1 MKRRNF
7 LQTSAISSLLTTFGL
22 SSCSPENKGGDE
34 HNQQH
39 NDPFPL
45 EEYTVRQLQEA
56 MNDGRHTAR
65 SIAELYLKRIG
76 EVDKNGLN
84 SVIEV
89 NPEALKIADL
99 LDDERASGRTRGPLH
114 GIPIMIKDN
123 IDTGDQMMTT
133 AGSLALVGPP
143 APQDA
148 FIVKKL
154 REAGAVLLGKTN
166 LSEWANF
173 RSERS
178 SSGWSGRGRQT
189 RNPFALDRNPCGS
202 SSGSGA
208 AVSANLCAIT
218 IGTET
223 NGSIVCPSAANGVV
237 GIKPTVGLW
246 SRSGIIPISHTQDT
260 AGPMGRTVADA
271 AALLG
276 PLTGIDGS
284 DPRTEESES
293 KSHMDYQQFLDKNGL
308 QGKRIGVW
316 RKVMGFHEK
325 VDRIMEEALDF
336 MKSSGAEII
345 DPVEITGAKQT
356 GRSGYDLLLYEFKH
370 GINQYLSQNRPDAK
384 VKTLQ
389 DIIDFNEAN
398 RDQSMPYFEQE
409 ILLLSQDKD
418 DLESSDYQETLEK
431 VLRLSRAEGIDKTL
445 KEHNLDAIVAPN
457 GGPAWPIDVINGDH
471 HVGGSSSPAA
481 RAGYPNITVPAGYVS
496 GLPVGISLFST
507 AWQEPKLIAMAYS
520 FEQARGPRKV
530 PQLLPTLNLP

>member
-7 LQTSAISSLLTTFGL
+7 LQTSALSSLLTTFGL
-22 SSCSPENKGGDE
+22 TGCTSDSNIIPGQETVKGMA
-34 HNQQH
+34 
-39 NDPFPL
+39 FPL
-45 EEYTVRQLQEA
+45 EEYTVNQLQAA
-56 MNDGRHTAR
+56 MNGGIHTAR
-65 SIAELYLKRIG
+65 SIAELYLNRID
-76 EVDKNGLN
+76 EIDKNGLN

-89 NPEALKIADL
+89 NPEALKIADE
-99 LDDERASGRTRGPLH
+99 LDDERASGTTRGPLH
-114 GIPIMIKDN
+114 GIPVMIKDN
-123 IDTGDQMMTT
+123 IDTADQMMTT

-202 SSGSGA
+202 SSGSGV
-208 AVSANLCAIT
+208 AVSANLCAIA

-223 NGSIVCPSAANGVV
+223 DGSIVCPSSANGIV

-246 SRSGIIPISHTQDT
+246 SRTGIVPISHTQDT
-260 AGPMGRTVADA
+260 AGPMGRTVADV

-276 PLTGIDGS
+276 PLTGIDLS
-284 DPRTEESES
+284 DQRTKDS
-293 KSHMDYQQFLDKNGL
+293 KGRSYPDYRQYLDKNGL

-316 RKVMGFHEK
+316 REAMGFHEK
-325 VDRIMEEALDF
+325 VDQIMDEAF
-336 MKSSGAEII
+336 EVMKSLGAEII
-345 DPVEITGAKQT
+345 DPVDIAGDQQT
-356 GRSGYDLLLYEFKH
+356 GRSGHDLRLYEFKH
-370 GINQYLSQNRPDAK
+370 GINQYLSARTEVK
-384 VKTLQ
+384 VKSLQ
-389 DIIDFNEAN
+389 DIIDFNEAH

-409 ILLLSQDKD
+409 ILLLSQEKE
-418 DLESSDYQETLEK
+418 DLDSSGYREVLEK
-431 VLRLSRAEGIDKTL
+431 VLRLSRGEGIDKTL
-445 KEHNLDAIVAPN
+445 NEYDLDAIVAPT

-471 HVGGSSSPAA
+471 FGGGSSSPAA
-481 RAGYPNITVPAGYVS
+481 GAGYPNITIPAGYVS
-496 GLPVGISLFST
+496 GLPVGISIFST
-507 AWQEPKLIAMAYS
+507 AWQEPKLISMAYS

-530 PQLLPTLNLP
+530 PELLPTLYLP